1 MMWVKLGTEYLAT
14 HRPRWAALP
23 GPFILAYVEDPDDRN
38 SKIYWQDLKS
48 DDSYSKANKA
58 VVLVPKFQ
66 TFGSEAKGALRRL
79 AGSVPD
85 SVPLQTID
93 LTKARSLLATPAFD
107 RKLARSFYRR
117 WSASLEREHPE
128 LGLIAVTNLGWR
140 HITRR
145 SRRPARKRTRR
156 VGKECVSTCRSRWWP
171 DH

>member
-93 LTKARSLLATPAFD
+93 LRTAQSLLATHAFD
-107 RKLARSFYRR
+107 RMLARTFYRQ
-117 WSASLEREHPE
+117 WSESIRREQPQIRLKASKT
-128 LGLIAVTNLGWR
+128 LGCSQLHR
-140 HITRR
+140 P
-145 SRRPARKRTRR
+145 SR
-156 VGKECVSTCRSRWWP
+156 
-171 DH
+171 

>member
-48 DDSYSKANKA
+48 DDSYSKTNKA
-58 VVLVPKFQ
+58 VVLVPKLQ

-85 SVPLQTID
+85 SLPLQTID
-93 LTKARSLLATPAFD
+93 LHKAQPLLATPPFY
-107 RKLARSFYRR
+107 RQLARPFYRR
-117 WSASLEREHPE
+117 WSPSIE
-128 LGLIAVTNLGWR
+128 
-140 HITRR
+140 
-145 SRRPARKRTRR
+145 
-156 VGKECVSTCRSRWWP
+156 P
-171 DH
+171 DPP